1 MLTDEP
7 RPGQRYGLWDD
18 KDLRLSEI
26 PIDRSQERALTPDA
40 RHETP
45 DELSGNDEVR
55 PIAVH
60 LRLLWEYR
68 VQLCR
73 VCFAGILI
81 FTLIAF
87 LIPKRYESTARL
99 MPPDSKSSSS
109 GLGLLAAMSG
119 QLGGVASFAG
129 DALGLNSSGALFVGI
144 LNSRTIQDRLVQR
157 FDLKHVY
164 RVRLDEDARKSL
176 AGRTAISEDRKSGII
191 TITVTDLSPQRAAA
205 IAEAY
210 VEELNRLVEQL
221 STSSAHRERVFLEER
236 LKTVKA
242 DLDDAAERFG
252 QFASKN
258 TAIDIQ
264 AQGKAM
270 VDAAAQ
276 LQGQMIAAQAELQGL
291 KQIYTDS
298 NVRVREIQARIA
310 ELQRQLEKLGGQSGA
325 PARGLSSADDPSYPT
340 IRQLPLLGITYADLY
355 RRTKIEETVYEVL
368 TQQYELA
375 KVQEVREMPSVKVLD
390 AAAIPE
396 RKSYPP
402 RLLIMVAGLGASL
415 VCGVIW
421 ILLTQYWMGTD
432 PLDPNKVFFIE
443 VFGET
448 RKYLQEVPGKSAWAA
463 VLLKTLHR
471 STKSGD
477 VR

>member
-1 MLTDEP
+1 MVTDEA
-7 RPGQRYGLWDD
+7 RPGQELWDD
-18 KDLRLSEI
+18 EDLRLSEI
-26 PIDRSQERALTPDA
+26 PIDRGQERAFTSDE
-40 RHETP
+40 RETP
-45 DELSGNDEVR
+45 DEMSGHDEVR

-60 LRLLWEYR
+60 LRLLWGHR
-68 VQLCR
+68 VHLCR
-73 VCFAGILI
+73 VCFAGVLI

-119 QLGGVASFAG
+119 QLGGIASLAG

-144 LNSRTIQDRLVQR
+144 LSSRTVQDRLVQR

-164 RVRLDEDARKSL
+164 RVRLDEDARRSL
-176 AGRTAISEDRKSGII
+176 AERTTISEDRKSGII
-191 TITVTDLSPQRAAA
+191 TISVADRSPQRAAA
-205 IAEAY
+205 IAQAY

-236 LKTVKA
+236 LRTVKA

-270 VDAAAQ
+270 VDAAAE

-291 KQIYTDS
+291 KQIYTDG
-298 NVRVREIQARIA
+298 NVRVRELQARIA
-310 ELQRQLEKLGGQSGA
+310 ELQKQLDKLGGQSGG
-325 PARGLSSADDPSYPT
+325 PTRDLSSANDPSYPT

-355 RRTKIEETVYEVL
+355 RRTKIEEAVYEVL

-375 KVQEVREMPSVKVLD
+375 KVQEVRETPSVKVLD
-390 AAAIPE
+390 PAAIPE

-402 RLLIMVAGLGASL
+402 RLLIMAGGLGLSL

-421 ILLTQYWMGTD
+421 ILLTRYWTETD
-432 PLDPNKVFFIE
+432 PKDPNKAFFIE

-448 RKYLQEVPGKSAWAA
+448 RKYLQKVPSEESVWAGA
-463 VLLKTLHR
+463 LRKTSR
-471 STKSGD
+471 STKKVD